1 MCLLCE
7 EADLYTRYQILQQIA
22 EGRMPEGFTEE
33 DLRGMGMPLPGEVE
47 VVIEA
52 DGTRTL
58 IEKTKTEKPN
68 TFTCDSPE

>member
-7 EADLYTRYQILQQIA
+7 EADLYTRYQILREIA

-33 DLRGMGMPLPGEVE
+33 DLRAMGMPLPGEVE

-58 IEKTKTEKPN
+58 IEKTKTAKPN
-68 TFTCDSPE
+68 TFSCDSPE

>member
-7 EADLYTRYQILQQIA
+7 DADLYTRYQILREIA

-58 IEKTKTEKPN
+58 VEKSKSGKSD
-68 TFTCDSPE
+68 TFTCDSSE